1 MMKGRQRRRRRTV
14 GIVIFVVFSI
24 VTTLFQSLD
33 SSLFLPQEQ
42 ATPSRATISET
53 ELPPTPARRDSV
65 DFILEPAAAENVS
78 STTPLP
84 PHHNAD
90 HHLRPRVVLLQHPKD
105 ELSLPTNHT
114 RTVRSLTYESIDQEP
129 PPPLEYERHYMQDCE
144 PVETPALFQF
154 HPTCV
159 DIHALQLQRDD
170 ISLLSMDGSW
180 RSVWRYQETNETVA
194 VIKLLQLQHN
204 FTAEAFELQSMDAK
218 LMDYLTSSPH
228 IVNAFAACGTTA
240 LTEYATKMGGEILKD
255 SSLTLL
261 DRLRIARDLALG
273 LTQLH
278 TLHVT
283 INVTDTS
290 SPAIPLRWSH
300 HDITLANLVSI
311 NRRMLDNETTRPS
324 VQWNDL
330 NLGLVRRRDKNTG
343 KICPTP
349 NRYPNPLWRS
359 PEEILHF
366 NATNGVIPNP
376 MASDVYSFGNILF
389 QLLTK
394 RQPWTHLEPSVLNG
408 TFGSPN
414 QAALLK
420 THGILPTIPD
430 TILQNKNNKSMEHSI
445 LYEAM
450 VRCYRFEP
458 EQRPTSFQLARGFS
472 RAYDRLNGN
481 TTSSSSSSSMMTLT
495 EVSKLFQ

>member
-1 MMKGRQRRRRRTV
+1 MGTA
-14 GIVIFVVFSI
+14 VIFVVFSLV
-24 VTTLFQSLD
+24 VTTFRQSLD
-33 SSLFLPQEQ
+33 SSLFLLPQEA
-42 ATPSRATISET
+42 ATSSSSSKGDEF
-53 ELPPTPARRDSV
+53 LFARRGSV
-65 DFILEPAAAENVS
+65 NFILQPVAAESRQNVT
-78 STTPLP
+78 STTVLP
-84 PHHNAD
+84 PHRN
-90 HHLRPRVVLLQHPKD
+90 LRPRVVLLQHPKD
-105 ELSLPTNHT
+105 ELSLPTNHS
-114 RTVRSLTYESIDQEP
+114 RTVLPLTNYDLDQEP
-129 PPPLEYERHYMQDCE
+129 PPPLEYERHYMEDCE
-144 PVETPALFQF
+144 PVETPLQF

-159 DIHALQLQRDD
+159 DVHGLQLQRKD

-180 RSVWRYQETNETVA
+180 RSVWAYLESNQTVA
-194 VIKLLQLQHN
+194 VVKLLQLQHN

-240 LTEYATKMGGEILKD
+240 LTEYATKMGGDVLKD

-278 TLHVT
+278 TLNAT

-330 NLGLVRRRDKNTG
+330 NLGLVRKRDKKTG
-343 KICPTP
+343 QVCPTP

-366 NATNGVIPNP
+366 N
-376 MASDVYSFGNILF
+376 VYSFGNILF

-481 TTSSSSSSSMMTLT
+481 TTSSSSSMMTLT